1 MSESYHYLLMSN
13 HLLLQKM
20 IFVRLKDTG
29 LTIGQPKVLD
39 YLKNHNGSAQKDIA
53 SGCHIEQAS
62 LTSILSGME
71 KKNLISRKISA
82 DDKRSFNVF
91 MTEKGMEMQKLIEQ
105 EFNLL
110 ENQAFQNFS
119 EQEYNNLI
127 QSLEKIYN
135 NLKGEN

>member
-1 MSESYHYLLMSN
+1 MSESYHYLIMSN

-20 IFVRLKDTG
+20 IFLRLKDTG

-39 YLKNHNGSAQKDIA
+39 YLKNHDGSAQKDIA

-82 DDKRSFNVF
+82 DDKRSLKVF
-91 MTEKGMEMQKLIEQ
+91 MTEKGREMQKRIEQ
-105 EFNLL
+105 EFDVL
-110 ENQAFQNFS
+110 ESQAFRNFT

-127 QSLEKIYN
+127 MSLEKIYS
-135 NLKGEN
+135 NLKGDN

>member
-20 IFVRLKDTG
+20 IFLRLKDTG

-39 YLKNHNGSAQKDIA
+39 YLKNHDGSAQKDIA

-71 KKNLISRKISA
+71 KKSLIFRKIST

-91 MTEKGMEMQKLIEQ
+91 MTEKGREMQKRIEQ

-110 ENQAFQNFS
+110 ESQAFRNFT

-127 QSLEKIYN
+127 TSLEKIYS
-135 NLKGEN
+135 NLKGDN